1 MTHDRRCKSC
11 DRLIPKKRAATYPQ
25 AILCGADACTVLQHK
40 RQNQR
45 KQARWREKRI
55 ARDPGLMFEQKALA
69 GCRPITVYRPKT
81 GSRKNSGATCA
92 LGVAELRTNAGQSI
106 PS

>member
-11 DRLIPKKRAATYPQ
+11 DRLIPTKRAATYPQ
-25 AILCGADACTVLQHK
+25 AILCGADSCTVLQHK

-55 ARDPGLMFEQKALA
+55 ARDRLEHK
-69 GCRPITVYRPKT
+69 
-81 GSRKNSGATCA
+81 
-92 LGVAELRTNAGQSI
+92 
-106 PS
+106 